1 MAQRHRASHGSL
13 FLMELI
19 FSILLFTIIA
29 TICISGFVKA
39 HTLSR
44 DASLQTHYATMAG
57 NIAEMFRSG
66 EDWDSTIKEILAY
79 YPEASVISSDDSDE
93 TLLSDTSLKI
103 TNLPR
108 TIHIYFDK
116 EFHPCGV
123 KAAAYCAEVNLSYED
138 ALLTAD
144 IGIRIG
150 GNTAHVYELSIDH
163 FFHRVTEE

>member
-57 NIAEMFRSG
+57 NVAEVIRSG
-66 EDWDSTIKEILAY
+66 DNWDSTIEEILAY
-79 YPEASVISSDDSDE
+79 YPQTSVISSDGSEE
-93 TLLSDTSLKI
+93 TLLSDSTLALSS
-103 TNLPR
+103 LPR

-116 EFHPCGV
+116 DFHPCGI

>member
-57 NIAEMFRSG
+57 NIAEVIRSG
-66 EDWDSTIKEILAY
+66 DDWDSTIDGITTY
-79 YPEASVISSDDSDE
+79 YPDAAVLSSDGTEE
-93 TLLSDTSLKI
+93 TLLSDSSVSI
-103 TNLPR
+103 SSLPR
-108 TIHIYFDK
+108 TVHIYFDK
-116 EFHPCGV
+116 DFHACDV
-123 KAAAYCAEVNLSYED
+123 KSAAYCAEVDFSYED
-138 ALLTAD
+138 ALLTAN

-163 FFHRVTEE
+163 FFHKTTEE

>member
-57 NIAEMFRSG
+57 NIAEVIRSG
-66 EDWDSTIKEILAY
+66 DNWDSTIKEILAY
-79 YPEASVISSDDSDE
+79 YPEASVISSEGSEE

-116 EFHPCGV
+116 DFHPCGI